1 MESQPNPAYFSGAK
15 SGNPYDPFSGGL
27 PGRLAAYLAGA
38 MNQAQTPPP
47 DALGLSGNKLSSGMD
62 WGTGDSGP
70 QIPQWI
76 RPPKQA
82 AESNPVRL
90 LSRRILNPT
99 PAFDFGPDAVPL
111 APSDDPSFAPDDE
124 REQADTRALDARLS
138 SSGNIRDAVAL
149 CNALRSRW
157 S

>member
-15 SGNPYDPFSGGL
+15 SSNPYDPFSGGL

-38 MNQAQTPPP
+38 MNQAQTPTP
-47 DALGLSGNKLSSGMD
+47 DALGLSGNKSSAGMD
-62 WGTGDSGP
+62 RGSDDSGS
-70 QIPQWI
+70 QMPQWFGSP
-76 RPPKQA
+76 RQA

-99 PAFDFGPDAVPL
+99 PAFDFGSDAAPL

-124 REQADTRALDARLS
+124 REQADIRALDARLS

-149 CNALRSRW
+149 YNALRSRW